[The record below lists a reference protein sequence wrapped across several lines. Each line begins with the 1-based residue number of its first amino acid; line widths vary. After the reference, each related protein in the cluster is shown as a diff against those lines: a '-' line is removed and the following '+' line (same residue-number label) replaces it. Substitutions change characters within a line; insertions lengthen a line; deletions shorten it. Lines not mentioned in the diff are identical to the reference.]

1 MVRPAHS
8 VRAAVTAREAVA
20 SVASVLRRAALA
32 ACAVA
37 APVLVACGGSDGDA
51 TLSRP
56 ATADTST
63 SAPAEEPTTLPAT
76 SPSTTAPPVT
86 TPRPDWLGTRV
97 LPEGPDGFGAVL
109 PTPPELADRRFA
121 TIDLLPPPETD
132 EFTVSVG
139 AVAGDVVT
147 RSTWSDACPVPLGD
161 LRYLTMP
168 FWGFDQELHTGELLI
183 HADAVEAVT
192 AGFRQLFERRFPI
205 EEMRITRADELDAPP
220 TGDGNNT
227 TAFVCRPSRG
237 STSWSQHAYGL
248 AVDVN
253 PFHNPYVKDDLVLPE
268 LASAYVDR
276 NRVRPGMILPGDPV
290 VRAFSGIG
298 WTWGGTW
305 SRPLDL
311 MHFSANGR

>member
-1 MVRPAHS
+1 VVRPAHS

-20 SVASVLRRAALA
+20 SVASVLRRAAFLV

-63 SAPAEEPTTLPAT
+63 SAPAEEPTTTLPT
-76 SPSTTAPPVT
+76 STSTTAPPVT

-139 AVAGDVVT
+139 AVPGDVVT

-161 LRYLTMP
+161 LRYVTMP

-227 TAFVCRPSRG
+227 SAFVCRPTRG
-237 STSWSQHAYGL
+237 STKWSEHALGR
-248 AVDVN
+248 AVDIN
-253 PFHNPYVKDDLVLPE
+253 PFHNPYVKGDLVLPE
-268 LASAYVDR
+268 LASVYADR
-276 NRVRPGMILPGDPV
+276 SQTRPGMLTAQDAAGFQ
-290 VRAFSGIG
+290 AAG
-298 WTWGGTW
+298 WGWGSTW
-305 SRPLDL
+305 SSFQDH
-311 MHFSANGR
+311 MHLSAGGR